1 MSRAWITMAVAAAA
15 FLSPQYGNALSPQSG
30 DSMDRGRVLAQRM
43 CSECHAVQ
51 PGQVVSPNP
60 FAPSFEQVANTRG
73 MTSTALWSW
82 LHTSHRNMPNIILH
96 PDETRAIVSYILTL
110 QDVD

>member
-1 MSRAWITMAVAAAA
+1 MSRTWITMAVAAAA
-15 FLSPQYGNALSPQSG
+15 LLSPQYGNALSPQSR

-60 FAPSFEQVANTRG
+60 FAPSFEHIANTRG
-73 MTSTALWSW
+73 MTSAALWSW
-82 LHTSHRNMPNIILH
+82 LHSSHRNMPNIILH